1 VPVILSDN
9 LSEIIMFQRTVY
21 ILCLLSI
28 IQACQNERP
37 SDENV
42 AQNEKKSRHTSIVQT
57 RHTQYALIV
66 GIDQYQYAD
75 KNRLINLEG
84 AVNDALL
91 LRDALRRQKVQVP
104 DERVLLNAQATR
116 AAFIRAWQ
124 KMVKQAKAGDTL
136 ILTFAGHGG
145 QQPDV
150 EPLDEKDGKDETIMF
165 HDFNPDAPTQG
176 RILDDELYGIFKK
189 VSDKNINILFIAD
202 SCHSSG
208 LVRSLARPW
217 RHVRT
222 GGYWN
227 IEPDAPPPF
236 PPLPTQSDNAPL
248 PAHVTLI
255 TGVDSDNLQ
264 VPETIL
270 DNKPHGALSWFL
282 AQALSGKADGNQNG
296 ALERNELENFLKE
309 KISIQMGEQQKPKLL
324 PRGDTKVVFN
334 LQRKEPQRAS
344 PPNSDIRIVVQPGNA
359 PQGLKHVRLVNSS
372 QSFDL
377 LFVVNKQQT
386 DVFNNTG
393 DKITTLPSD
402 ALERWQRVVDKERL
416 LKVLKTQ
423 FDMSLKPIRISLD
436 KGDGLHKQGDVL
448 QFSIEP
454 GDHAEGLKALTLIN
468 LAGNGEL
475 QFLYPD
481 TKYKDPL
488 LVQQFPYTMPPTTV
502 VPPFGGDDLVVLLC
516 TQPAKGLHSLL
527 LDNQPNIPEP
537 SDIISQLKNNR
548 CQVGQYAFFSGE

>member
-1 VPVILSDN
+1 
-9 LSEIIMFQRTVY
+9 MFQRTVY

-28 IQACQNERP
+28 IQACPNEPR
-37 SDENV
+37 SGEKV
-42 AQNEKKSRHTSIVQT
+42 AQNENKSRQVVQT
-57 RHTQYALIV
+57 RKNTQHALIV

-75 KNRLINLEG
+75 GNRLINLEG
-84 AVNDALL
+84 AVNDASL
-91 LRDALRRQKVQVP
+91 LRDTLRRQKVQVP
-104 DERVLLNAQATR
+104 DSRVLLNAQATR

-124 KMVKQAKAGDTL
+124 GMVKQAKPGDTL

-165 HDFNPDAPTQG
+165 HDFNPNEPTQG
-176 RILDDELYGIFKK
+176 RILDEELYGIFKK

-208 LVRSLARPW
+208 LVRTLARPW

-236 PPLPTQSDNAPL
+236 LPLPTQSDSDPL

-264 VPETIL
+264 VPETIF
-270 DNKPHGALSWFL
+270 DDKPHGALSWFL

-296 ALERNELENFLKE
+296 VLERNELENFLKE
-309 KISIQMGEQQKPKLL
+309 KISIHMGEQQKPKLL

-334 LQRKEPQRAS
+334 LQSKAPQP
-344 PPNSDIRIVVQPGNA
+344 PPNSEIRIVVQPGNA

-377 LFVVNKQQT
+377 LFVVNKQQKT
-386 DVFNNTG
+386 AVFNNTG

-402 ALERWQRVVDKERL
+402 ALEDWQRMVDKERL
-416 LKVLKTQ
+416 LKVLETQ

-454 GDHAEGLKALTLIN
+454 GDRAEGLKALTLIN

-527 LDNQPNIPEP
+527 LDSQPNIPEP